1 MGLGLLAGAGALVD
15 YWPTDVRLP
24 RVATVAFRPILA
36 RAHAV
41 PQAPPMLAL
50 ASEPARFARPAVTI
64 AAVTSPALAI
74 DRAAPDVSDDL
85 AAPVESPTFDV
96 VPAVATSAPA
106 QQVALSLPAALEQ
119 HDAESAEPL
128 RQYSTGP
135 APSEG
140 SFFGD
145 AMRAASGSLANAG
158 GTIVTAGVKT
168 GQSVAGAFRAAADA
182 VKKLKFF

>member
-15 YWPTDVRLP
+15 YWPTDIRLP
-24 RVATVAFRPILA
+24 RVATVAPRALLA

-41 PQAPPMLAL
+41 PQETPMVAL
-50 ASEPARFARPAVTI
+50 ASEPARYARPVATI
-64 AAVTSPALAI
+64 AAVTSSALGI
-74 DRAAPDVSDDL
+74 DRASADVSDDL

-119 HDAESAEPL
+119 QDAESAEPL
-128 RQYSTGP
+128 RQFSTGP
-135 APSEG
+135 AASDG

-158 GTIVTAGVKT
+158 GSIVTAGVKT